1 MTVTKD
7 QAWTDFQYKLNDMV
21 HAGYTPQVWMDR
33 NSYRAHDELFGDLV
47 EFFEEDDYGTE

>member
-1 MTVTKD
+1 MTITKS

-47 EFFEEDDYGTE
+47 EFFEEDEDVR